1 MKVSEIMKKRMSV
14 SFEVFPPKMDKPVEP
29 LFETIEKLYGFEPD
43 FISCTYGA
51 GGTNKGR
58 QSEILKY
65 LADGGRTVP
74 VAHYTCIGNSREDI
88 LGLVREYRRLGIG
101 SFLALRGDFP
111 QGWEGTGGAFDYGS
125 PRHCHTFDSYVPWK
139 TLGFATRPP
148 KGTAIRF
155 NAMREAI
162 VGKGD
167 RFDPK
172 KATGSGRGLLIDDS
186 VFAFTG
192 REVGNPE
199 RFGVLLLGEDPQYGD
214 DASAWWYRNERA
226 KEDARLAKLAREKF
240 VVAQVPP
247 HTNPDIPYLPPELFD
262 PQPVFRLRGADCGR
276 GGRFDIIRKPLNCSS
291 GAWDWAVVHCLDEV
305 VVKWQEPYLVEPG
318 TPCGRTSG

>member
-1 MKVSEIMKKRMSV
+1 MKVSEIMKERMSV

-111 QGWEGTGGAFDYGS
+111 QGWEGTGGAFDYGCQLIAFLRENF
-125 PRHCHTFDSYVPWK
+125 PELELAGGCYPEKHLKAANMAQEIAILKLKQDAGADFFMAQLCHDIDNFCRYREMAARAGVTAPIDFGLMPVLAKDA
-139 TLGFATRPP
+139 TLRMALSNGCSIP
-148 KGTAIRF
+148 KELAEVI
-155 NAMREAI
+155 
-162 VGKGD
+162 GKY
-167 RFDPK
+167 
-172 KATGSGRGLLIDDS
+172 
-186 VFAFTG
+186 
-192 REVGNPE
+192 
-199 RFGVLLLGEDPQYGD
+199 GEDP
-214 DASAWWYRNERA
+214 DAF
-226 KEDARLAKLAREKF
+226 KEAGKEFTVRQIE
-240 VVAQVPP
+240 
-247 HTNPDIPYLPPELFD
+247 
-262 PQPVFRLRGADCGR
+262 RLRAEGVAGIHIYTLNRFRDVADIVKASGLR
-276 GGRFDIIRKPLNCSS
+276 AYTAPSKPEN
-291 GAWDWAVVHCLDEV
+291 E
-305 VVKWQEPYLVEPG
+305 
-318 TPCGRTSG
+318 